1 MKHGKQAAAPAPA
14 HALPPGSDA
23 AAAAATTT
31 AEPCLSSPAPLG
43 GPSADLSGLLDMWWD
58 HVLLFFIRH
67 RACAALAVWLAVFL
81 FDVMDLHMPAE
92 WLIFT
97 LFSFSVFVHAFAM
110 SVLLFAALT
119 SAMTVLNIA
128 VFYLL
133 PFSITSLFST
143 LVVCMLLVRG
153 LHGLDLKG
161 WAVTALMALARLNTP
176 WCETLPNYLQ
186 APIAAYCTSFGFL
199 WLAYHN
205 ARRLER
211 LVDPVCLLLGAA
223 PPPPP
228 RIHLVE
234 ICHTSIAIAW
244 RTSSS
249 TASVAQPTLTSA
261 HGHYS
266 TNSSQP
272 PISTVPDFPSLGDTA
287 APSARTL
294 RYEIEA
300 NGHIVGN
307 CAPTAAHARI
317 QGLIPT
323 CLYQVRVWAISHN
336 HARSSSLP
344 VFVTTLSARDSEA
357 CDDTDSNSKSAAEPA
372 LVSANLL
379 RSEIEDSRRT
389 IHGLQ
394 VSISDLKASADD
406 ERSHLQEEI
415 SGLRSK
421 RKDEE
426 SLQAAQRDKI
436 RHLESEKR
444 RLDKERLRLD
454 KDITDAL
461 ARKQRALDRLREQE
475 RQVQAYVRDTK
486 SIEADME
493 RERRDHQQQQAELR
507 TTIATLKSEID
518 KAKQK
523 MASLSVQQTELSDM
537 LKAKRIALAE
547 QEKKN
552 ADSINEPGTR
562 GFARQ
567 LSPADFWSESV
578 VSPTSLS
585 TTMAEASALSI
596 LRDTDLAY
604 PTPERPGCRTVGQ
617 RTVVWGRQESLAPL
631 PPPTASLPPVFGG
644 SNVAARLPGV
654 YHHPLNRVLTSST
667 DRLDLHDGFGAPGET
682 PHGRF
687 SSLDLRTAAGGWP
700 EPDYTSQSRG
710 LNGDGNLSGRSS
722 TTNDRRAS
730 PCPDMGAFLLRSA
743 TPVEP
748 PPLRLSGDMLP
759 IHRPHIEPIGAPVRR
774 RVGGPPSPK
783 APTRGSSH
791 PISQPPLS
799 PAVQPP
805 PPVAGQYP
813 PGLPISREMSHP
825 SSFGHSLYYK
835 RSLWDLDVA
844 VDSAVTERA
853 KPVSLQSNKAPGNS
867 GGARQHR

>member
-552 ADSINEPGTR
+552 AELDSQIKGALQR
-562 GFARQ
+562 KRQ
-567 LSPADFWSESV
+567 LKESQAKAH
-578 VSPTSLS
+578 P
-585 TTMAEASALSI
+585 
-596 LRDTDLAY
+596 
-604 PTPERPGCRTVGQ
+604 
-617 RTVVWGRQESLAPL
+617 RQ
-631 PPPTASLPPVFGG
+631 
-644 SNVAARLPGV
+644 
-654 YHHPLNRVLTSST
+654 
-667 DRLDLHDGFGAPGET
+667 DDI
-682 PHGRF
+682 
-687 SSLDLRTAAGGWP
+687 
-700 EPDYTSQSRG
+700 PDS
-710 LNGDGNLSGRSS
+710 
-722 TTNDRRAS
+722 
-730 PCPDMGAFLLRSA
+730 
-743 TPVEP
+743 
-748 PPLRLSGDMLP
+748 
-759 IHRPHIEPIGAPVRR
+759 
-774 RVGGPPSPK
+774 
-783 APTRGSSH
+783 
-791 PISQPPLS
+791 
-799 PAVQPP
+799 
-805 PPVAGQYP
+805 
-813 PGLPISREMSHP
+813 GLP
-825 SSFGHSLYYK
+825 
-835 RSLWDLDVA
+835 
-844 VDSAVTERA
+844 SAWT
-853 KPVSLQSNKAPGNS
+853 PNPFNGN
-867 GGARQHR
+867 AT